1 MPESGSGVPSTLR
14 AARRI
19 LRRRLQQSIG
29 RRREAPV
36 SQTGR
41 QKVGVPALP
50 GRPCYRRRQFRKRER
65 TQERDRRRTRALD
78 GGRYEDV
85 VVLRNVR
92 AQILQVQ
99 VEQNRTSGIQQ
110 RRAATTGHGV
120 RGQSCGVRRRKAID
134 DERRR
139 ARSPHHAEMREG
151 RRCNETFG
159 QLLRF
164 SRSGRVVRKTR

>member
-1 MPESGSGVPSTLR
+1 MPESGSRVPSTVR
-14 AARRI
+14 SARRI
-19 LRRRLQQSIG
+19 RRHRLQQSIR

-41 QKVGVPALP
+41 QKVGVPAVP
-50 GRPCYRRRQFRKRER
+50 GRPGYRRRQVRKRER
-65 TQERDRRRTRALD
+65 TQERDRRRTRAVD
-78 GGRYEDV
+78 GGRSEDV
-85 VVLRNVR
+85 VVLRNVH

-99 VEQNRTSGIQQ
+99 VEQNRTSCVQQ
-110 RRAATTGHGV
+110 KRAATTGHGV
-120 RGQSCGVRRRKAID
+120 RGQSCGVRRREAID
-134 DERRR
+134 DGRRR
-139 ARSPHHAEMREG
+139 ARSPHHAERREG